1 MLSIKFLAVRFLTA
15 VAILLVGSTL
25 TNNVYADQMRTL
37 SFGFWKTLDDE
48 QMKAYYAT
56 LRLAV
61 LDADNGQSV
70 TWYINNASGSATPV
84 FTRPTG
90 TGYCR
95 RIHVQV
101 IAHGVERLFQE
112 TVCYNNAT
120 RQWQWLGE

>member
-1 MLSIKFLAVRFLTA
+1 MRYLIVT
-15 VAILLVGSTL
+15 AILLAGNTL
-25 TNNVYADQMRTL
+25 TSNLAYADQMRTL

-56 LRLAV
+56 LRMAV
-61 LDADNGQSV
+61 LDADNGQAV
-70 TWYINNASGSATPV
+70 RWYLNNASGSATPV
-84 FTRPTG
+84 FTRPTSF
-90 TGYCR
+90 GYCR

-120 RQWQWLGE
+120 RQWQWQGE